1 MPDGNRRTIF
11 AAQPAPG
18 MDGKEIPMTDAHS
31 HPTPLPPSD
40 DPYTAHALGRVRD
53 ALSGLRYGEVT
64 VVVQDGVVVQVERT
78 EKVRL
83 ARR

>member
-1 MPDGNRRTIF
+1 MLNRNALRPTRSEYTF
-11 AAQPAPG
+11 TQE
-18 MDGKEIPMTDAHS
+18 MEISMAETSSQSSASPS
-31 HPTPLPPSD
+31 HHDES
-40 DPYTAHALGRVRD
+40 YTAHAIGKVRD
-53 ALSGLRYGEVT
+53 ALHGLRYGEVT